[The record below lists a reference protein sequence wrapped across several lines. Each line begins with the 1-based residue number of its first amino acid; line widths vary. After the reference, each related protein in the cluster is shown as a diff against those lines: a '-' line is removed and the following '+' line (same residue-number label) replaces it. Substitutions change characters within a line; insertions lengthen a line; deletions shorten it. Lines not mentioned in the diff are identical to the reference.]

1 MLFRWLVLFSLSY
14 WLDVKLELH
23 EDQQI
28 KTIISKVIPGNMEM
42 QGLGVLSLDAQTVM
56 QVMLW

>member
-23 EDQQI
+23 KDQQI